1 MTIYKL
7 NDKHFLSLFDT
18 SAFPLSKYIDLELL
32 LDFAHNCFDVVAI
45 TIVTRNNIVWKYG
58 P

>member
-7 NDKHFLSLFDT
+7 NNKHSLSLFHT
-18 SAFPLSKYIDLELL
+18 SAVPLSKYIDLEIL
-32 LDFAHNCFDVVAI
+32 LDFAHNCFDFVAI
-45 TIVTRNNIVWKYG
+45 TIVTRNNIVWKYR